1 MKHLCDSC
9 LNFNKSL
16 QACKE
21 EKSVFTARLGG
32 SCPFTHAVGALADSE
47 LEVSDFG
54 MLHANLTLL
63 TLSNSP
69 KLAESLMALELL
81 TRSCGILI

>member
-21 EKSVFTARLGG
+21 EKSVFTA
-32 SCPFTHAVGALADSE
+32 PFTHAVGALAGSE

-69 KLAESLMALELL
+69 KLAESLMALELF
-81 TRSCGILI
+81 TWSCGILI